1 LKLKNLNNNNG
12 VLPPSYYSSSA
23 SSDNGVDCCF
33 DFGFSGSPPTTTS
46 SSNDVINSGVT
57 STAEEVTDAGKLMSP
72 LELESGCV
80 LSSRTL
86 SPEDNLSPNI
96 DDVLHN
102 SSFEFPNDDNSSDS
116 SVYYDVQDNDGV
128 VIPPPLITEP
138 ENGGV
143 IPPPLIIEPEDVND
157 VKGNDTQDDVTEPP
171 NDKVNDAE
179 NDDAESS
186 DSYSL
191 PHRIQRSSSLK
202 TGKTPPGTPGRKKIV
217 RFADVLGLD
226 LADVRTFLDEIPNVP
241 TSAFRLVVQHNN
253 YITIKY

>member
-46 SSNDVINSGVT
+46 SSNDVINAGV
-57 STAEEVTDAGKLMSP
+57 TAEEVTDAGKLMSP

-116 SVYYDVQDNDGV
+116 SVYYDVQDNDAVVPPPLIIEPEDGGV
-128 VIPPPLITEP
+128 VIP
-138 ENGGV
+138 
-143 IPPPLIIEPEDVND
+143 PPPLIIEPEDVND
-157 VKGNDTQDDVTEPP
+157 VKGNDDTQDDVTEPP
-171 NDKVNDAE
+171 NDKVNDD
-179 NDDAESS
+179 DDAVSS

-241 TSAFRLVVQHNN
+241 TSAFRLVVGNN
-253 YITIKY
+253 N

>member
-1 LKLKNLNNNNG
+1 LFARKLQLKLKNLNNNNG

-33 DFGFSGSPPTTTS
+33 DFGFSGSPPTT
-46 SSNDVINSGVT
+46 SNGVINSGV
-57 STAEEVTDAGKLMSP
+57 TAEEVTDAGKLMSP

-116 SVYYDVQDNDGV
+116 SVYYDVQDNDAVVPPPLIIGPEDGGV
-128 VIPPPLITEP
+128 VIP
-138 ENGGV
+138 
-143 IPPPLIIEPEDVND
+143 PPPLIIEPEDVND
-157 VKGNDTQDDVTEPP
+157 VKGNDDTQDDVTEPP
-171 NDKVNDAE
+171 NDKVNDD
-179 NDDAESS
+179 DDAESS

-241 TSAFRLVVQHNN
+241 TSAFR
-253 YITIKY
+253 